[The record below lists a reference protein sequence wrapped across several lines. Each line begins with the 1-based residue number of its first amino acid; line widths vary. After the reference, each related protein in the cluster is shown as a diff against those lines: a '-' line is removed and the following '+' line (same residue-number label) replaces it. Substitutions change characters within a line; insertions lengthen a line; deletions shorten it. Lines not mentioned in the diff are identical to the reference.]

1 MESVN
6 QNVTNQTSISVT
18 ARKKSKQRK
27 KVGERLKDWNH
38 CRKPRS
44 QMKAKERG
52 MQAEFTLVAP
62 SPSLIVRNLT
72 CTSPTFYYGCSC
84 YTTIGQTGS
93 YEGKHWLAVV
103 GIGQGLKRAPKEKK
117 IKSKQRRTVDGYVQT
132 SWYMRSAHRNEWTS
146 TKNKPSRWTI
156 AENDKET
163 KWNPKVIHAHTSI
176 TSKPHP
182 IHSPISISRP
192 LLATNL
198 SQKGCCPTINH
209 GRF

>member
-1 MESVN
+1 MRLDQIQCMESVN

-72 CTSPTFYYGCSC
+72 CTSPTFYYSRSC
-84 YTTIGQTGS
+84 HTTSARQVPTIH
-93 YEGKHWLAVV
+93 EGKHWLAVV

-117 IKSKQRRTVDGYVQT
+117 IKSKQRHTIDRYIQT
-132 SWYMRSAHRNEWTS
+132 SWYMRSAHRN
-146 TKNKPSRWTI
+146 K
-156 AENDKET
+156 
-163 KWNPKVIHAHTSI
+163 
-176 TSKPHP
+176 
-182 IHSPISISRP
+182 
-192 LLATNL
+192 
-198 SQKGCCPTINH
+198 
-209 GRF
+209 